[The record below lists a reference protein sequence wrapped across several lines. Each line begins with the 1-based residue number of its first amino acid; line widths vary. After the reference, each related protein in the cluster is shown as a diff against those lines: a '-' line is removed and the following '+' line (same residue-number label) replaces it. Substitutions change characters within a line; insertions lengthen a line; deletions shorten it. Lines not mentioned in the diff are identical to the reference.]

1 MLMMICYTTS
11 KATRPHLVHCLSKA
25 CRVRTPA
32 NKQRTSGCCHLHS
45 FPAHIYGQQGLYVCP
60 STWLKSKLTE
70 AAWQWLAADEVLPL
84 GRGLMRLMP
93 GKPGLAL
100 RLLLL
105 QVLLLLSWFH
115 VDVALSGE
123 ARW

>member
-1 MLMMICYTTS
+1 MTQRAGWPHFVS
-11 KATRPHLVHCLSKA
+11 KWPPTGTLLEQSVQGPH
-25 CRVRTPA
+25 P
-32 NKQRTSGCCHLHS
+32 
-45 FPAHIYGQQGLYVCP
+45 
-60 STWLKSKLTE
+60 E